1 MTESRSACGSGAF
14 VDVLGILLALAL
26 TATDIDVID
35 VGPVVIVIVVV
46 FVIAFAA
53 RVPPVVPARVPLV
66 SRCERRLCFLR
77 SRHR

>member
-35 VGPVVIVIVVV
+35 VGPVVIVVVV

>member
-53 RVPPVVPARVPLV
+53 RVPLV